1 MRRIKLTKGYV
12 ALVDNEDY
20 ERVMA
25 AGPWHAFV
33 DQRQGKTVN
42 VYAVHS
48 ERENGQ
54 SVTYRMHRFIM
65 RVYSPLVDIDHKDHS
80 GLNNQKYN
88 LRRATGAQNCRNVRL
103 YSSNTS
109 GYKGVSAHKT
119 VTKPVQWKAQIR
131 FNLKHIY
138 LGLFPTAKQA
148 ALAYDTKARELF
160 GEFAHTNF

>member
-1 MRRIKLTKGYV
+1 MRRIKLTKGYF

-33 DQRQGKTVN
+33 GRKHGKIIN

-48 ERENGQ
+48 KREDGQ
-54 SVTYRMHRFIM
+54 SVTYRMHRFIK
-65 RVYSPLVDIDHKDHS
+65 RVYTPLIEIDHKDHN
-80 GLNNQKYN
+80 GLNNQKHN
-88 LRRATGAQNCRNVRL
+88 LRRATGTQNKRNVRR

-109 GYKGVSAHKT
+109 GYKGVSAHRNLSMS
-119 VTKPVQWKAQIR
+119 VQWKAQVRCDGIV
-131 FNLKHIY
+131 HY

-148 ALAYDTKARELF
+148 ALAYDAKARELF
-160 GEFAHTNF
+160 GAFAYTNF